1 MDPGRRPTQSE
12 RPRTALN
19 NVRIIGL
26 DLREEGLAVFDRFKP
41 RAEGTLWYY
50 GALAEV
56 FARRLD
62 NPLSHELTCAVR
74 DMQELVAAADPAGR
88 WTDGNRL
95 TS

>member
-1 MDPGRRPTQSE
+1 M
-12 RPRTALN
+12 
-19 NVRIIGL
+19 
-26 DLREEGLAVFDRFKP
+26 
-41 RAEGTLWYY
+41 WYY

-62 NPLSHELTCAVR
+62 NPLSRELTCAVR